1 MLHFWGLES
10 SIFLWTFCFL
20 NSTSE
25 ASQTSSVLRKAPARE
40 PRVKYETLLLHA
52 YPASGLKGGNAPP
65 FYLHLQMNVKHTA
78 WGMMDGAGC

>member
-10 SIFLWTFCFL
+10 SVLLWAFCFL

-25 ASQTSSVLRKAPARE
+25 ANQTSSVVKKATARE
-40 PRVKYETLLLHA
+40 PRVKYESLSLHA
-52 YPASGLKGGNAPP
+52 YPASDLKGGNTPP
-65 FYLHLQMNVKHTA
+65 FYLHLQMNVKHAA